1 MFTTSKL
8 ALEEERIRAAYA
20 HREVSVDKRLY
31 SYFDLGRLFMMQ
43 ERERQVLTLLKQHKR
58 HALGKQK
65 ILEVGCGDGQILR
78 EFIKWG
84 AQPENLAGVDLLP
97 DQICEARRLCPGSV
111 ALYCGNVVDLP
122 FPDAAYDLVVQVTA
136 FSSVLDL
143 GLKQQMGREM
153 LRVLKPEGA
162 ILWHDFFFNNP
173 RNSDVRG
180 IGLEEIRRL
189 FPDCIVALRRMMLAP
204 PLTRLVAPLS
214 WSLCYCLARLRVF
227 NTHYLGLIF
236 RRQ

>member
-1 MFTTSKL
+1 MLATQLTSEK
-8 ALEEERIRAAYA
+8 ERIKAAYA
-20 HREVSVDKRLY
+20 RREIKVDKRLY

-43 ERERQVLTLLKQHKR
+43 ERERQMLALLRKHKR
-58 HALGKQK
+58 HALDKQK

-78 EFIKWG
+78 ELIKWG
-84 AQPENLAGVDLLP
+84 ARPENLAGVDLLS
-97 DQICEARRLCPGSV
+97 DRIGEARRLCPGSV
-111 ALYCGNVVDLP
+111 ALYCGNAVDLP

-136 FSSVLDL
+136 FSSVLDP

-162 ILWHDFFFNNP
+162 IVWHDFFFNNP

-180 IGLEEIRRL
+180 IELEEIRRL
-189 FPDCIVALRRMMLAP
+189 FPDCIVAVRRMTLAP
-204 PLTRLVAPLS
+204 PLTRLLAPLC
-214 WSLCYCLARLRVF
+214 WSLCYCLAQLRVF

-236 RRQ
+236 RKR

>member
-1 MFTTSKL
+1 K
-8 ALEEERIRAAYA
+8 AAYA
-20 HREVSVDKRLY
+20 RRERKVDKRLY

-43 ERERQVLTLLKQHKR
+43 ERERQVLTLLKHHKR
-58 HALGKQK
+58 LALAKQK
-65 ILEVGCGDGQILR
+65 ILKGGWVEGQILR
-78 EFIKWG
+78 ELIKWG
-84 AQPENLAGVDLLP
+84 QQRENLAGVDLIP
-97 DQICEARRLCPGSV
+97 EQIGEARRLCPGSV
-111 ALYCGNVVDLP
+111 ALYCGNAVNLP

-189 FPDCIVALRRMMLAP
+189 F
-204 PLTRLVAPLS
+204 
-214 WSLCYCLARLRVF
+214 
-227 NTHYLGLIF
+227 
-236 RRQ
+236 